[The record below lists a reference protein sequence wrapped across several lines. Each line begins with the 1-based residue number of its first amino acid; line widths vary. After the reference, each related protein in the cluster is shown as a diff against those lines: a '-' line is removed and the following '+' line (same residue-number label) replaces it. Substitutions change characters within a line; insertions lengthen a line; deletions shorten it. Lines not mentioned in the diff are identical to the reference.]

1 MKHSLLKRLERL
13 EVRTEDRGGFLLVPE
28 SYPSIDEWAK
38 HWQHYEA
45 GQSEPNTRHSV
56 SGFSFELGQI
66 SRRRGRV
73 LNYQAKR
80 AS

>member
-1 MKHSLLKRLERL
+1 MKQGLLKRLERL

-28 SYPSIDEWAK
+28 TYPSFDEWAK
-38 HWQHYEA
+38 DWQHYEA
-45 GQSEPNTRHSV
+45 GQSEANMRHSA
-56 SGFSFELGQI
+56 SGFSYESGPI

-73 LNYQAKR
+73 LNFEVGR

>member
-1 MKHSLLKRLERL
+1 MKHSFLKRLERL
-13 EVRTEDRGGFLLVPE
+13 EVRIEDRGGFLLVPE

-56 SGFSFELGQI
+56 SGFSYESGPI
-66 SRRRGRV
+66 SRRRGRI
-73 LNYQAKR
+73 LNFEGGR